1 MKFNLLH
8 RGEWIA
14 MGGGLLLL
22 IGLFLP
28 SYVTN
33 DSNPNAQIDGVRGG
47 LSYFEVHTITGWLL
61 LLAGIAP
68 FILAWIIVRE
78 NQLSWPR
85 GQMTMVV
92 AVAAFGFIMY
102 FAILDRPGSPSGDI
116 GLGIGFFLMIVGVLM
131 MLGGS
136 IYRSEAED
144 TAARKPPGVI

>member
-1 MKFNLLH
+1 MRLDLLH

-28 SYVTN
+28 SYAT
-33 DSNPNAQIDGVRGG
+33 DDGNPNSQIDGASGSF
-47 LSYFEVHTITGWLL
+47 SYFEAHTITGWLL
-61 LLAGIAP
+61 LLAALAP

-78 NQLSWPR
+78 NELSWPR

-102 FAILDRPGSPSGDI
+102 FAFVDRPGSPGGTIS
-116 GLGIGFFLMIVGVLM
+116 LEIGFVFMLIGVLM

-136 IYRSEAED
+136 IYRSQGED
-144 TAARKPPGVI
+144 PAARKPPGVI

>member
-1 MKFNLLH
+1 MRFDLLH

-28 SYVTN
+28 SYVT
-33 DSNPNAQIDGVRGG
+33 DDGNPNAKIDGARGSF
-47 LSYFEVHTITGWLL
+47 SYFETHTITGWLL
-61 LLAGIAP
+61 LLAAIAP

-92 AVAAFGFIMY
+92 AVAAFGFVMY
-102 FAILDRPGSPSGDI
+102 FAFVDRPGSPPGTIS
-116 GLGIGFFLMIVGVLM
+116 LSIGFFLMLLGILM

-136 IYRSEAED
+136 IYRSQGED
-144 TAARKPPGVI
+144 SAARKPPGVL